1 VRSQIDAR
9 AAGNGHQYGSMSS
22 VAERLKIKSKKL
34 SDWLQSK
41 RIKRALGG
49 EKYEQKLKKL
59 EAMMEQ
65 KNIPEKQRI
74 QLREKFE
81 REFGKK
87 KQKKMHVDDYTTI
100 KTVGR
105 GAFGEVRVCTH
116 PQQRESDGSLKLLA
130 MKMMKKGEMFKK
142 NQIAH
147 IKAEREVLATA
158 DNPWIVQLYHSWQ
171 DSSYLYMVMEFLPGG
186 DLMGLLIKKDILTEE
201 QTRFYMA
208 ETALSIRYVHHLG
221 YVHRDLKPDN
231 ILIDANGHIRLTDFG
246 LCKSVDT
253 KKFSLYDW
261 AKNKNKGGELK
272 ETGAARPDVAINH
285 ENATKTWRTTRKDRK
300 LVYST
305 VGTPDYI
312 APEVFNQQGY
322 GQSCDWW
329 SLGVIMYEC
338 LVGYPPFYA
347 DDPLTTCRNIVNWQ
361 NHLVFPAEANLQRH
375 SENVM
380 RNLMCD
386 QNKRFGFSDL
396 KKHPF
401 FASVDWENLRQIKGP
416 IIPSERWEE
425 NFDQIEEEQ
434 DFSATSNTMKKYK
447 DKAVSGYT
455 YHRPNKPQKTDA
467 FAMNW
472 GE

>member
-1 VRSQIDAR
+1 
-9 AAGNGHQYGSMSS
+9 MTS
-22 VAERLKIKSKKL
+22 VADRLREKASKL
-34 SDWLQSK
+34 ESWLKEHQV
-41 RIKRALGG
+41 KRALGG
-49 EKYEQKLKKL
+49 ANYEQKLRQL
-59 EAMMEQ
+59 EQMMEE
-65 KNIPEKQRI
+65 KNLPAEQRAAV
-74 QLREKFE
+74 REKFQ
-81 REFGKK
+81 REFGKGEGKQEK
-87 KQKKMHVDDYTTI
+87 KKKMHVEDYTTI
-100 KTVGR
+100 KIVGR
-105 GAFGEVRVCTH
+105 GAFGEVRVVTH
-116 PQQRESDGSLKLLA
+116 PGTRESDGSLKLLA

-171 DSSYLYMVMEFLPGG
+171 DSRFLYMVMEFLPGG
-186 DLMGLLIKKDILTEE
+186 DLMGLLIKKDILTEA

-208 ETALSIRYVHHLG
+208 ETALSIRYVHELG

-231 ILIDANGHIRLTDFG
+231 ILIDRDGHIRLTDFG

-261 AKNKNKGGELK
+261 AKSKNNGELK
-272 ETGAARPDVAINH
+272 VGGSRADLDHAK
-285 ENATKTWRTTRKDRK
+285 ATQTWKTNRRDRK

-361 NHLVFPAEANLQRH
+361 NHLVFPAEANLSRH
-375 SENVM
+375 SEDMM
-380 RNLMCD
+380 RKLMTD
-386 QNKRFGFSDL
+386 QNSRIGFSDL

-401 FASVDWENLRQIKGP
+401 FTNIDWSKLRNERGP
-416 IIPSERWEE
+416 IIPSSKWEE

-455 YHRPNKPQKTDA
+455 YHRPVKQEKVNAFDA
-467 FAMNW
+467 FDQQF
-472 GE
+472 EE

>member
-1 VRSQIDAR
+1 
-9 AAGNGHQYGSMSS
+9 MSS
-22 VAERLKIKSKKL
+22 AAARLHAKASKL
-34 SDWLQSK
+34 ESWLK
-41 RIKRALGG
+41 EHKVKRALGG
-49 EKYEQKLKKL
+49 DNYDEKLKQL
-59 EAMMEQ
+59 EEMMEA
-65 KNIPEKQRI
+65 KNLPQEK
-74 QLREKFE
+74 REQVRQKFE
-81 REFGKK
+81 MEFGSRTEKK
-87 KQKKMHVDDYTTI
+87 KKMHVNEYTVVKI
-100 KTVGR
+100 VGR
-105 GAFGEVRVCTH
+105 GAFGEVRVVTH
-116 PQQRESDGSLKLLA
+116 SDYKEKDGSAKLLA

-158 DNPWIVQLYHSWQ
+158 DNPWIVQLFHSWQ
-171 DSSYLYMVMEFLPGG
+171 DSRYLYMVMEFLPGG
-186 DLMGLLIKKDILTEE
+186 DLMGLLIKKDILSED

-208 ETALSIRYVHHLG
+208 ETALSIRYVHELG

-231 ILIDANGHIRLTDFG
+231 ILIDNRGHIRLTDFG

-261 AKNKNKGGELK
+261 AKNKNKGELK
-272 ETGAARPDVAINH
+272 SGSTRKEEEVDHAKAA
-285 ENATKTWRTTRKDRK
+285 KTWQTKRHDRK

-361 NHLVFPAEANLQRH
+361 NHLVFPNEANLSRH
-375 SENVM
+375 SESMM
-380 RNLMCD
+380 RQLMTD
-386 QNKRFGFSDL
+386 QSQRVGFSDL

-401 FASVDWENLRQIKGP
+401 FAKIDWKNLRNKDGP
-416 IIPSERWEE
+416 IIPSSKWEE
-425 NFDQIEEEQ
+425 NFDQIEEEH
-434 DFSATSNTMKKYK
+434 DFSATSATMKKYK
-447 DKAVSGYT
+447 DKAVPGYT
-455 YHRPNKPQKTDA
+455 FHRKKETKKPDA
-467 FAMNW
+467 FDMFAQQ

>member
-1 VRSQIDAR
+1 
-9 AAGNGHQYGSMSS
+9 MS
-22 VAERLKIKSKKL
+22 VAERLKAKAAKL
-34 SDWLQSK
+34 AGWLK
-41 RIKRALGG
+41 EHKVKIALGG
-49 EKYEQKLKKL
+49 ANYEQKLKQL
-59 EAMMEQ
+59 EAMMEE
-65 KNIPEKQRI
+65 KHLPEEQRKV
-74 QLREKFE
+74 LREKFE
-81 REFGKK
+81 REFGRTDGKSKK
-87 KQKKMHVDDYTTI
+87 KKMHADDYSTI
-100 KTVGR
+100 KIVGR
-105 GAFGEVRVCTH
+105 GAFGEVRVVTH
-116 PQQRESDGSLKLLA
+116 PDQRENDGSLKLLA

-158 DNPWIVQLYHSWQ
+158 DNPWIVELYHSWQ
-171 DSSYLYMVMEFLPGG
+171 DSRYLYMVMEFLPGG
-186 DLMGLLIKKDILTEE
+186 DLMGLLIKKDILTEA

-208 ETALSIRYVHHLG
+208 ETALSIRYVHELG

-231 ILIDANGHIRLTDFG
+231 ILIDKDGHIRLTDFG

-261 AKNKNKGGELK
+261 ATQKNKGELK
-272 ETGAARPDVAINH
+272 SGRSRQEETVDHAKAA
-285 ENATKTWRTTRKDRK
+285 KTWQTNRRDRK

-361 NHLVFPAEANLQRH
+361 NHLVFPAEANLSRH
-375 SENVM
+375 SADMM
-380 RNLMCD
+380 RKLMTD
-386 QNKRFGFSDL
+386 QNTRVGFSDL

-401 FASVDWENLRQIKGP
+401 FARVDWQKLRSQKGP
-416 IIPSERWEE
+416 IIPSAKWEE
-425 NFDQIEEEQ
+425 NFDQIEEET
-434 DFSATSNTMKKYK
+434 DYSATSNTMKKYK

-455 YHRPNKPQKTDA
+455 YHRPQKKAQVDA
-467 FAMNW
+467 FDLFQNP
-472 GE
+472 EES